1 MNYRHAFHAG
11 NFADVVKHLALC
23 DVLLYLRKKEKPFF
37 VLDTHAGRGIYDL
50 RSEEA
55 LRTAEAGRGIE
66 TLRPLFASTGLPEAM
81 KTYFERIEAM
91 GEARYPGSP
100 LIAAHLLRA
109 GDRLVAIEKQEE
121 EWAHLKRALA
131 PFRNTQAILT
141 DGYERLAAYLPPPER
156 RGLVLIDPP
165 YEAPDEFERAAAALT
180 AAHRR
185 FATGIYML
193 WFPIK
198 SPAAADAFCGEV
210 LAGGAAKV
218 LRIDVSVSLPPDAEK
233 ERLSAAGLLIVNPPF
248 EMDARMAACGAIAA
262 PLLGARLEFAWLAG
276 QD

>member
-23 DVLLYLRKKEKPFF
+23 DVLLHLRKKEKPFF
-37 VLDTHAGRGIYDL
+37 VLDTHAGRGRYDL
-50 RSEEA
+50 NAAEP
-55 LRTAEAGRGIE
+55 LRTGEAARGIAR
-66 TLRPLFASTGLPEAM
+66 LRPLFAKPDLPETM
-81 KTYFERIEAM
+81 KTYFDCVRA
-91 GEARYPGSP
+91 ADYPGSP
-100 LIAAHLLRA
+100 LIAARLLRA
-109 GDRLVAIEKQEE
+109 NDRLVAIEKQEAE
-121 EWAHLKRALA
+121 YASLKQALA
-131 PFRNTQAILT
+131 PWRNAKAIHA
-141 DGYERLAAYLPPPER
+141 DGYERLGAYLPPRER

-165 YEAPDEFERAAAALT
+165 YEAPDEFTRAAAAL
-180 AAHRR
+180 AGAHRR

-198 SPAAADAFCGEV
+198 SAAAADAFCGEV
-210 LAGGAAKV
+210 LAGGPAKL
-218 LRIDVSVSLPPDAEK
+218 LRIDVSQPAMPDAEK

-248 EMDARMAACGAIAA
+248 GIDARMAACGDIAA